1 MSANDA
7 ARGANHRR
15 TALLHC
21 VLVAVL
27 AAVLAQGS
35 AAVAAEIR
43 LADDSGRSVTLKQ
56 PAQRI
61 ISLAPHVTELL
72 FAAGAGEHVVGTV
85 EYSNYPA
92 AAQRIPRIGDSA
104 QLDLERIVALKPDLI
119 VVWQNGNA
127 QRQLDKLLRL
137 GIPVF
142 YNASRRLSDIARAI
156 EQLGRLAG
164 TETIASPTARAF
176 VAREAGLRQRYAR
189 LALVT
194 VFYQIWDKP
203 LMTVNGDHLISDVIR
218 LCGGQNVFA
227 DLKLLTPVISTE
239 AVLAADPEA
248 IGGVTAE
255 AGQAGNLDG
264 WKKWPRL
271 KAVARDNLFVIP
283 ADLITRNTPRILDG
297 AQQLCG
303 HLEAARARRG
313 R

>member
-27 AAVLAQGS
+27 AAVLALGS

-164 TETIASPTARAF
+164 TETIASPTAHAF

-255 AGQAGNLDG
+255 PGQAGNLDG

>member
-1 MSANDA
+1 MSTDGR
-7 ARGANHRR
+7 ARGADHRR
-15 TALLHC
+15 TARLRC
-21 VLVAVL
+21 VLVAAL
-27 AAVLAQGS
+27 ALGN
-35 AAVAAEIR
+35 AAIAAEIR
-43 LADDSGRSVTLKQ
+43 LADDSGRGVTLKQ

-61 ISLAPHVTELL
+61 ISLAPHITELL

-85 EYSNYPA
+85 EYSNYPTV
-92 AAQRIPRIGDSA
+92 AQRIPRVGDSA

-164 TETIASPTARAF
+164 TETIALPTARAF
-176 VAREAGLRQRYAR
+176 VAREAELHQRYAR
-189 LALVT
+189 RALVT

-203 LMTVNGDHLISDVIR
+203 LMTVNGDHLISNVIQ

-239 AVLAADPEA
+239 AVLAIDPEA

-297 AQQLCG
+297 AQQLCEQ
-303 HLEAARARRG
+303 LEAARARHG

>member
-1 MSANDA
+1 MGANGA

-15 TALLHC
+15 TALLYC

-27 AAVLAQGS
+27 APGR

-43 LADDSGRSVTLKQ
+43 LADDSGRSVALKQ

-61 ISLAPHVTELL
+61 ISLAPHMTELL
-72 FAAGAGEHVVGTV
+72 FAAGVGEHVVGTV

-156 EQLGRLAG
+156 EQLGRLGG
-164 TETIASPTARAF
+164 TETIALPAARAF
-176 VAREAGLRQRYAR
+176 VAREAELRQRYAMR
-189 LALVT
+189 AQVT

-218 LCGGQNVFA
+218 LCGGRNVFA
-227 DLKLLTPVISTE
+227 GLKLLTPEISTE
-239 AVLAADPEA
+239 AVLAVDPEA

-271 KAVARDNLFVIP
+271 TAVARDNLFVIP

-297 AQQLCG
+297 AVQLCEQ
-303 HLEAARARRG
+303 LEAARARRG
-313 R
+313 H